1 MDNKARPGTAH
12 RVVLFLWEYTPA
24 IIFKWTFCWLSP
36 RSPRYT
42 IGDRERCGR
51 KGGGGGRWREV
62 LRWDWG
68 GLMRRKELP
77 LSLGETGMPTVRR
90 SADTGIRSFRNSTQP
105 LAHQLLFSFC
115 LPPPT
120 PPPFPRSPPRFM
132 PLSRQVGGSSETGW
146 HGHRLPLKSL
156 KGNWAFQPTPLI
168 CVTLPT
174 S

>member
-24 IIFKWTFCWLSP
+24 IIFKWTFCWLSS
-36 RSPRYT
+36 RSPWHT
-42 IGDRERCGR
+42 IEDRERCGR
-51 KGGGGGRWREV
+51 KEDREV
-62 LRWDWG
+62 LRWDCG
-68 GLMRRKELP
+68 GLMRRRELP
-77 LSLGETGMPTVRR
+77 LSLGGTGMPTVRH

-105 LAHQLLFSFC
+105 LHTNCFS
-115 LPPPT
+115 PSTAPT
-120 PPPFPRSPPRFM
+120 SRCPSHLM

-156 KGNWAFQPTPLI
+156 KGNWVFQPTPLI